1 MMLSQTVKKY
11 HSMNIDQYNSSI
23 TLQKNAE
30 LYSYELDCTAIQ
42 LLVVLCILVG
52 LYQIFMGKCPLNAL
66 KHKTMFRSD
75 LLIIWTIS
83 RTVRHSSEVPYANEF
98 NQTTSHSL
106 IRISLQAFSKW
117 EPSRSFSPTSSY
129 PVSRA
134 VQPCMWSSRKFRLC
148 SRSKRTK
155 SKTFRSPCSM

>member
-1 MMLSQTVKKY
+1 MSVLDMMLSQTVKKY

-75 LLIIWTIS
+75 LLVIWTIS
-83 RTVRHSSEVPYANEF
+83 RTVRHSSEVP
-98 NQTTSHSL
+98 SHTLMSL
-106 IRISLQAFSKW
+106 TK
-117 EPSRSFSPTSSY
+117 
-129 PVSRA
+129 
-134 VQPCMWSSRKFRLC
+134 RL
-148 SRSKRTK
+148 RT
-155 SKTFRSPCSM
+155 R